1 MLRNILLL
9 IVIFLTSVGSV
20 TAFAQKKSSVKK
32 EKERLIQKERL
43 IIWKSIEC
51 DVAWNGGSCTTTKDL
66 EAPVGWQACAVV
78 YNLAHEGG
86 FATSKKFTPDHWYT
100 NDPES
105 PDRFRRYKVHVS
117 ASGSGSIFNQV
128 GARIRLENVGIDIIP
143 ANADNAARFAA
154 GCDMPD
160 HD

>member
-9 IVIFLTSVGSV
+9 VVIFLTSAGSV
-20 TAFAQKKSSVKK
+20 TAFAQKKSSAQ
-32 EKERLIQKERL
+32 KERSIQKERL
-43 IIWKSIEC
+43 ILWKSIEC
-51 DVAWNGGSCTTTKDL
+51 DVAWNAGSCTATKDL
-66 EAPVGWQACAVV
+66 DAPPGWQACKVV
-78 YNLAHEGG
+78 YSLAHEGG
-86 FATSKKFTPDHWYT
+86 FATSKKFTPDNWYT

-105 PDRFRRYKVHVS
+105 PDRYRRYKVHIS
-117 ASGSGSIFNQV
+117 ASGSDSIFNQV

-143 ANADNAARFAA
+143 ATADNAARYAA